1 MMIALNTQYS
11 WSPATWALVL
21 AGMVAFVLVLMLALI
36 FMVQRA
42 GEATAPKT
50 AASTGDEREVT
61 PESPASNVVRI
72 PTQARSPEDARPA
85 KAPAGRS

>member
-21 AGMVAFVLVLMLALI
+21 AVMVVFVLVLMLALI

-42 GEATAPKT
+42 GEATGPTSAR
-50 AASTGDEREVT
+50 SIGGQSEET
-61 PESPASNVVRI
+61 PESAASNVVRI
-72 PTQARSPEDARPA
+72 PTQARSPEDAPA
-85 KAPAGRS
+85 ARAPAGRS